1 MSFVYKKKKTPN
13 LSLVVEESTQ
23 TPLSNYDIENFDE
36 INIKRTISRIGSV
49 RGLPRPISTM
59 TSTGAVGA
67 PGAAIAAPVER
78 SRSRGNSLGS
88 SSESILNVVY
98 ESSPLKNQVP
108 QRSSSIT
115 STTSNVSNKSNNSQ
129 ESSYIVSVN
138 KTPSNLTPS
147 QRLKLRKTQLNDS
160 ISKFKDY
167 SNVVQQQQQQQQK
180 HQQIIE
186 QSRQTQRQ
194 HQTRNHQQ
202 PRRQNGNSS
211 DSFPFSTG
219 NVDEDDDEDI
229 DSEICMFN
237 VPISQPLSAIS
248 QRERYT
254 YTNNDRKLSLTTD
267 STRSSSIL
275 SHTSLTD
282 TGSITSYEDDLTRT
296 ANTSFSSS
304 YINMEDL
311 KLSQDAEQLTLLFNK
326 NDYVQINEE
335 SRQKQKMLNS
345 FKKVNLAGQQ
355 GEQDFHSEGNEPTN
369 SDISN
374 NNDSYK
380 NPSIRAPSPQVRALS
395 TASIKNKR
403 ATGISPA
410 SSIDPRS
417 LSTSTL
423 KTTTPPNEIPSPLQ
437 MVGPGNST
445 TKYFSF
451 TRPTWLPPKSSSDK
465 KKHQKESEY
474 LIKQALQRETDQKNR
489 KIAEL
494 ERLKKQKQKDLQ
506 IWEDEIVPDG
516 GITVSEADYQKR
528 LKTNLVK
535 DMYWRGLPST
545 SLRSRLW
552 FKQIGNGVQLSEHTC
567 NYYFQKARKFRSKVT
582 KFDQLLLTK
591 NNKPV
596 LDSYIKKSPSILKM
610 KGYMDKL
617 NADLLDT
624 FPDHNFF
631 QNPETISRIIDT
643 VTSFILY
650 LNETNQGI
658 EIDDEKFRHINLN
671 YYFTGLNN
679 LSGILFYHYNR
690 SCYRTFISLCNVF
703 QRPLLNLLLGFQ
715 VHCIQDELEK
725 NSDGA
730 LTSQQRN
737 LLLCS
742 LNDAF
747 IDNYEQKFKEKLN
760 RLAVHFSVINL
771 QPIEYISNI
780 LLGIF
785 SNFLDFQLSSHILD
799 VYAFEGDDF
808 LVSCLLGVLSKISFK
823 LYGTKKENLEI
834 LGEHYRSVLNSQGKQ
849 QRRTAESYKYLNVGL
864 EHEFIEIVKE
874 LHT

>member
-13 LSLVVEESTQ
+13 LSQVVEESTQ

-36 INIKRTISRIGSV
+36 INIKRTISRIGSL
-49 RGLPRPISTM
+49 RGHPRPISTM
-59 TSTGAVGA
+59 ASAGAGMGS
-67 PGAAIAAPVER
+67 PGAALAAAEGN
-78 SRSRGNSLGS
+78 RSRGSLLGS

-98 ESSPLKNQVP
+98 ESSPLKNQIP

-138 KTPSNLTPS
+138 KTPLNLTPS
-147 QRLKLRKTQLNDS
+147 QRLKLRKTQLSDS

-186 QSRQTQRQ
+186 QSRETQRQ
-194 HQTRNHQQ
+194 HQTRHQQ
-202 PRRQNGNSS
+202 QLRRQNGSLL
-211 DSFPFSTG
+211 DSFPFSAD
-219 NVDEDDDEDI
+219 NIDEDGDEDI
-229 DSEICMFN
+229 DSDICMFN

-296 ANTSFSSS
+296 ANASFSSS

-355 GEQDFHSEGNEPTN
+355 GEKNFQLEGEQLTN
-369 SDISN
+369 FDN
-374 NNDSYK
+374 NYNSTGIK
-380 NPSIRAPSPQVRALS
+380 APSPQVRALS
-395 TASIKNKR
+395 TSSIKNKR

-410 SSIDPRS
+410 SSVDPRS

-423 KTTTPPNEIPSPLQ
+423 KTTTPPNEIPLPLQ

-474 LIKQALQRETDQKNR
+474 LIKLALQRETDQRNR

-506 IWEDEIVPDG
+506 IWEDEVVPDG
-516 GITVSEADYQKR
+516 GITVLEADYEKR
-528 LKTNLVK
+528 LKTKLVK

-567 NYYFQKARKFRSKVT
+567 NYYFQKARKFRSKVA

-591 NNKPV
+591 KNKPI

-610 KGYMDKL
+610 KQYMDKL

-631 QNPETISRIIDT
+631 QNPDTISRVIDT
-643 VTSFILY
+643 ITSFIIY

-679 LSGILFYHYNR
+679 LTGILFYHYNR
-690 SCYRTFISLCNVF
+690 SCYRTFISLCNIF

-715 VHCIQDELEK
+715 VHCVQDEQEED
-725 NSDGA
+725 SGET

-747 IDNYEQKFKEKLN
+747 IDNYELKFKEKLN

-799 VYAFEGDDF
+799 IYAFEGDDF
-808 LVSCLLGVLSKISFK
+808 LVSCLLGVLLKILFK

-834 LGEHYRSVLNSQGKQ
+834 LGEQYRSVLNSQDKQ

-864 EHEFIEIVKE
+864 EHEFIESVKE
-874 LHT
+874 LHN